1 MFQSLTFPP
10 HPAGMRTQLQ
20 NQEAR
25 NDSVA
30 EWFEVFFRDW
40 RNRQS
45 VGKGEVLQVQASTVL
60 IISDEVDFSR
70 RITAR
75 WQMERNVP
83 TFTLLS
89 GDLWPRFAV
98 DVFDVAIVG
107 ELRRDLL
114 SVVLEP
120 LHSTGQPIF
129 CVCQDAATAQ
139 LVRERWPR
147 VAVLRSS
154 EHWLETLVLASC
166 EAVHRSR
173 SESRARAAEA
183 ACATLDRQATLG
195 RYMLEMRHNLNNA
208 LTSVLGNS
216 DLLLLEPGSHSAQTR
231 AQIETIRNMTLRI
244 HEIMQR
250 FSSLE
255 KEMHVVAQQAE
266 QDSGKSYAAVAAG
279 T

>member
-1 MFQSLTFPP
+1 V
-10 HPAGMRTQLQ
+10 
-20 NQEAR
+20 EAP
-25 NDSVA
+25 
-30 EWFEVFFRDW
+30 
-40 RNRQS
+40 
-45 VGKGEVLQVQASTVL
+45 TVL
-60 IISDEVDFSR
+60 IISDETEFSR

-89 GDLWPRFAV
+89 GELWPRFVV
-98 DVFDVAIVG
+98 DAFDAAIVG
-107 ELRRDLL
+107 KLRRDLL

-120 LHSTGQPIF
+120 LHSTAQPIF

-139 LVRERWPR
+139 LVHDRWPR
-147 VAVLRSS
+147 VSLLRPS
-154 EHWLETLVLASC
+154 EHWLETLVLAAA

-173 SESRARAAEA
+173 AEARARAAEF
-183 ACATLDRQATLG
+183 ACSALERQATLG

-216 DLLLLEPGSHSAQTR
+216 DLLLLEPGSFSAQTR
-231 AQIETIRNMTLRI
+231 AQIETIRNMSLRI

-255 KEMHVVAQQAE
+255 KEMNVVAQQAV
-266 QDSGKSYAAVAAG
+266 QDSPKSYAATSG
-279 T
+279 N

>member
-1 MFQSLTFPP
+1 M
-10 HPAGMRTQLQ
+10 
-20 NQEAR
+20 EAP
-25 NDSVA
+25 
-30 EWFEVFFRDW
+30 
-40 RNRQS
+40 
-45 VGKGEVLQVQASTVL
+45 TVL

-75 WQMERNVP
+75 WQMERNAP
-83 TFTLLS
+83 AFTVLS
-89 GDLWPRFAV
+89 GDLWPRFAA

-107 ELRRDLL
+107 ELRRELL

-129 CVCQDAATAQ
+129 CICKDGPTAV
-139 LVRERWPR
+139 LVHERWPR
-147 VAVLRSS
+147 ISVLHPT
-154 EHWLETLVLASC
+154 EHWLETLVLAGS

-173 SESRARAAEA
+173 AESRARAAEL
-183 ACATLDRQATLG
+183 ACVGLDRQATLG
-195 RYMLEMRHNLNNA
+195 RYMVEMRHNLNNA

-216 DLLLLEPGSHSAQTR
+216 DLLLLEPGSLSAQTR

-255 KEMHVVAQQAE
+255 KEMNVVAQQAE
-266 QDSGKSYAAVAAG
+266 RDAGKSYAATAAG
-279 T
+279 D

>member
-1 MFQSLTFPP
+1 M
-10 HPAGMRTQLQ
+10 
-20 NQEAR
+20 
-25 NDSVA
+25 
-30 EWFEVFFRDW
+30 
-40 RNRQS
+40 
-45 VGKGEVLQVQASTVL
+45 QAPTVL

-89 GDLWPRFAV
+89 GDLWPRFVV

-107 ELRRDLL
+107 NVRRDLL

-120 LHSTGQPIF
+120 LHSTGQPVF
-129 CVCQDAATAQ
+129 CVCQDSATAQ
-139 LVRERWPR
+139 LVHERWPR
-147 VAVLRSS
+147 IAILRGS
-154 EHWLETLVLASC
+154 EHWLETLVLAAS

-173 SESRARAAEA
+173 AESRARSAET

-195 RYMLEMRHNLNNA
+195 RYMLEMRHNMNNA

-216 DLLLLEPGSHSAQTR
+216 DLLLLEPGSLSAQTR

-255 KEMHVVAQQAE
+255 KEMNVVAQQAE
-266 QDSGKSYAAVAAG
+266 QDSGKSYAAIAG
-279 T
+279 GH

>member
-1 MFQSLTFPP
+1 M
-10 HPAGMRTQLQ
+10 
-20 NQEAR
+20 
-25 NDSVA
+25 
-30 EWFEVFFRDW
+30 
-40 RNRQS
+40 
-45 VGKGEVLQVQASTVL
+45 GETVETPTVL
-60 IISDEVDFSR
+60 IISDDADFSR

-75 WQMERNVP
+75 WQMERTVP

-89 GDLWPRFAV
+89 GELWPRFAA

-107 ELRRDLL
+107 QLRRDLL

-129 CVCQDAATAQ
+129 CVCQDSATAQ
-139 LVRERWPR
+139 LVRERWQR
-147 VAVLRSS
+147 VAILRPS
-154 EHWLETLVLASC
+154 EHWLETLVLAAA

-173 SESRARAAEA
+173 AESRARSAEVSCAALE
-183 ACATLDRQATLG
+183 REATLG
-195 RYMLEMRHNLNNA
+195 RYMLEMRHSMSNA

-216 DLLLLEPGSHSAQTR
+216 DLLLLEPGSLSAQTR

-255 KEMHVVAQQAE
+255 KEMNVVAQQHVH
-266 QDSGKSYAAVAAG
+266 DSGRAYAAVVGGA
-279 T
+279 

>member
-1 MFQSLTFPP
+1 M
-10 HPAGMRTQLQ
+10 
-20 NQEAR
+20 EAP
-25 NDSVA
+25 
-30 EWFEVFFRDW
+30 
-40 RNRQS
+40 
-45 VGKGEVLQVQASTVL
+45 TVL
-60 IISDEVDFSR
+60 IICDEVDFSR

-98 DVFDVAIVG
+98 DIFDVAIVG
-107 ELRRDLL
+107 DLRRDLL

-129 CVCQDAATAQ
+129 CLCQDAATAQ
-139 LVRERWPR
+139 LVHERWPR
-147 VAVLRSS
+147 ISILRHS
-154 EHWLETLVLASC
+154 EHWLETLVLAAG

-173 SESRARAAEA
+173 AESRARAAEIT
-183 ACATLDRQATLG
+183 CATLDRQATLG
-195 RYMLEMRHNLNNA
+195 RYMVEMRHNLNNA

-216 DLLLLEPGSHSAQTR
+216 DLLLLEPGSLSAQTR

-255 KEMHVVAQQAE
+255 KEMNVVAQQAE
-266 QDSGKSYAAVAAG
+266 QDSGKSYAATAAG
-279 T
+279 D

>member
-1 MFQSLTFPP
+1 
-10 HPAGMRTQLQ
+10 
-20 NQEAR
+20 
-25 NDSVA
+25 
-30 EWFEVFFRDW
+30 
-40 RNRQS
+40 
-45 VGKGEVLQVQASTVL
+45 VQAPTVL

-70 RITAR
+70 RVTAR

-89 GDLWPRFAV
+89 GELWPRFAA

-120 LHSTGQPIF
+120 LHSTGQPVF
-129 CVCQDAATAQ
+129 CVCQDPGTAQ
-139 LVRERWPR
+139 LVHDRWPR
-147 VAVLRSS
+147 VAILRTS
-154 EHWLETLVLASC
+154 EHWLETLVLAAN

-173 SESRARAAEA
+173 SESRARAAET
-183 ACATLDRQATLG
+183 ACAALDRQATLG
-195 RYMLEMRHNLNNA
+195 RYMLEMRHNMNNA

-216 DLLLLEPGSHSAQTR
+216 DLLLLEPGSLSAQTR

-255 KEMHVVAQQAE
+255 KEMNVVAQQAE

-279 T
+279 N

>member
-1 MFQSLTFPP
+1 M
-10 HPAGMRTQLQ
+10 
-20 NQEAR
+20 
-25 NDSVA
+25 
-30 EWFEVFFRDW
+30 
-40 RNRQS
+40 
-45 VGKGEVLQVQASTVL
+45 QAPTVL

-89 GDLWPRFAV
+89 GELWPRFAV
-98 DVFDVAIVG
+98 DVFDAAIVG

-139 LVRERWPR
+139 LVHERWPR
-147 VAVLRSS
+147 ISILRPS
-154 EHWLETLVLASC
+154 ERDLGGHWLEGHWLETLVLAAG

-173 SESRARAAEA
+173 AESRARAAET

-216 DLLLLEPGSHSAQTR
+216 DLLLLEPGSLSAQTR

-255 KEMHVVAQQAE
+255 KEMNVVAQQAE
-266 QDSGKSYAAVAAG
+266 QDAGKSYAAAAG
-279 T
+279 N

>member
-1 MFQSLTFPP
+1 
-10 HPAGMRTQLQ
+10 
-20 NQEAR
+20 
-25 NDSVA
+25 
-30 EWFEVFFRDW
+30 
-40 RNRQS
+40 
-45 VGKGEVLQVQASTVL
+45 VQAPTVL

-83 TFTLLS
+83 SFTLLS
-89 GDLWPRFAV
+89 GELWPRFAV

-107 ELRRDLL
+107 DLRRDVL

-120 LHSTGQPIF
+120 LHSTSQPVF
-129 CVCQDAATAQ
+129 CVCQDAATTQ
-139 LVRERWPR
+139 LVHERWPR
-147 VAVLRSS
+147 IIILRPS
-154 EHWLETLVLASC
+154 EHWLETLVLAAA
-166 EAVHRSR
+166 EAVHRAR
-173 SESRARAAEA
+173 AESRARTSENT
-183 ACATLDRQATLG
+183 CAMLERQATLG

-216 DLLLLEPGSHSAQTR
+216 DLLLLEPGSFSAQTR

-255 KEMHVVAQQAE
+255 KEMNVVAQQAE
-266 QDSGKSYAAVAAG
+266 QDSGKSYAAAAAG
-279 T
+279 H

>member
-1 MFQSLTFPP
+1 M
-10 HPAGMRTQLQ
+10 
-20 NQEAR
+20 EAP
-25 NDSVA
+25 
-30 EWFEVFFRDW
+30 
-40 RNRQS
+40 
-45 VGKGEVLQVQASTVL
+45 TVL

-98 DVFDVAIVG
+98 DIFDVAIVG
-107 ELRRDLL
+107 DLRRDLL

-129 CVCQDAATAQ
+129 CLCQDAATAQ
-139 LVRERWPR
+139 LVHERWPR
-147 VAVLRSS
+147 ISILRHG
-154 EHWLETLVLASC
+154 EHWLETLVLAAG

-173 SESRARAAEA
+173 AESRARAAEIT
-183 ACATLDRQATLG
+183 CATLDRQATLG
-195 RYMLEMRHNLNNA
+195 RYMVEMRHNLNNA

-216 DLLLLEPGSHSAQTR
+216 DLLLLEPGSLSAQTR

-255 KEMHVVAQQAE
+255 KEMNVVAQQAE
-266 QDSGKSYAAVAAG
+266 QDSGKSYAATAAG
-279 T
+279 G